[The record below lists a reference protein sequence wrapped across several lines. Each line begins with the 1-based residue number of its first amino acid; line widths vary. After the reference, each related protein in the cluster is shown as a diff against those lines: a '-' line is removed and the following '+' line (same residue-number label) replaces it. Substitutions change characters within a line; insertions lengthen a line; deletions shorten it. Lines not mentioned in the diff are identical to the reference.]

1 MIGSMVVDHTQIGA
15 AFRRLSLPVAV
26 QMLGDQLL
34 GTADTIAIGS
44 LGTVALAGATAANT
58 IAIVVTF
65 AAFGLVSGTGIV
77 AAQRIGAHDIE
88 GFGRTLRAGVAAP
101 FAVGVLCL
109 ILSLF
114 GAAAAMHG
122 LIGDLPSAHASAN
135 YLVLRCAAIMP
146 MAFSATLIV
155 GIGAAGNQRLG
166 VLVLIVVNAIHIP
179 LLLLLGLGWLTHHPF
194 GIVGAGVSSLI
205 SETIG
210 ALFAIAYIARRAE
223 YHVLRERSFSWPLA
237 VRCARL
243 GFPEMVF
250 LMGVTAPDV
259 VIVAMLAPLGAIF
272 VAAFRALNV
281 VSDLTFVVPSPL
293 QSAAQIVI
301 GQRLGAGDP
310 QGARWFLERATRVS
324 LLVTTLTAVVM
335 AALAWPLAFVFTLN
349 AAVATIAALPLAL
362 HMITLP
368 LKGWSMVA
376 LAPIRASGDTRFSMT
391 VGLVCSALVIPLAWI
406 GIERLHL
413 GLYSVPLGWIA
424 AWAIRA
430 LLTQWKL
437 RDGAWMR
444 RAPLAA

>member
-1 MIGSMVVDHTQIGA
+1 MVVDHTQIGA

-58 IAIVVTF
+58 ISLVVTF
-65 AAFGLVSGTGIV
+65 AAFGFVSGTGIV
-77 AAQRIGAHDIE
+77 AAQRIGAHDID

-109 ILSLF
+109 LLSLF
-114 GAAAAMHG
+114 GAAAAMHW
-122 LIGDLPSAHASAN
+122 LIGDLPSAHASAI
-135 YLVLRCAAIMP
+135 YLILRCAAIMP
-146 MAFSATLIV
+146 MALSATLIV

-166 VLVLIVVNAIHIP
+166 VLVLIVVNLIHIP
-179 LLLLLGLGWLTHHPF
+179 LLLVLGLGWFTHHPF
-194 GIVGAGVSSLI
+194 GIAGAGVSSLL
-205 SETIG
+205 SETIA
-210 ALFAIAYIARRAE
+210 ALFAIAYVARQPQ

-243 GFPEMVF
+243 GFPETVF

-324 LLVTTLTAVVM
+324 LLVTSFTAVVM

-368 LKGWSMVA
+368 LKGWAMVS

-413 GLYSVPLGWIA
+413 GLYSVPIGWIA

>member
-1 MIGSMVVDHTQIGA
+1 MVVDHTQIGA

-77 AAQRIGAHDIE
+77 AAQRIGAHDID

-101 FAVGVLCL
+101 FAVGVFCL
-109 ILSLF
+109 FLSIF

-146 MAFSATLIV
+146 MALSATLIV

-194 GIVGAGVSSLI
+194 GIVGAGVSSLL

-210 ALFAIAYIARRAE
+210 ALVAIAYVARRPE

-237 VRCARL
+237 ARCARL

-293 QSAAQIVI
+293 QNAAQIVI

-324 LLVTTLTAVVM
+324 LLVTTVTAVVM

-376 LAPIRASGDTRFSMT
+376 LAPIRASGDTRFSMM

-413 GLYSVPLGWIA
+413 GLYSVPMGWIA

>member
-1 MIGSMVVDHTQIGA
+1 MVVDHTQIGA

-58 IAIVVTF
+58 VAIVVTF
-65 AAFGLVSGTGIV
+65 AAFGLVSGTGIL
-77 AAQRIGAHDIE
+77 AAQRIGAHDID

-101 FAVGVLCL
+101 FAVGLLCL
-109 ILSLF
+109 LLSLL

-122 LIGDLPSAHASAN
+122 LIGDLPSAHASAI
-135 YLVLRCAAIMP
+135 YLILRCAAIMP
-146 MAFSATLIV
+146 IALSATLIV

-166 VLVLIVVNAIHIP
+166 VLVLIVVNLIHIP
-179 LLLLLGLGWLTHHPF
+179 LLLVLGLGWFTHHPF
-194 GIVGAGVSSLI
+194 GIVGAGVSSLL

-210 ALFAIAYIARRAE
+210 ALFAIAYIARRPQ

-237 VRCARL
+237 LRCAQL
-243 GFPEMVF
+243 GFPETVF
-250 LMGVTAPDV
+250 LMGVTTPDV

-281 VSDLTFVVPSPL
+281 VSDLTFIVPSPL

-324 LLVTTLTAVVM
+324 LLVTSLTAVLM

-368 LKGWSMVA
+368 LKGWAMVS
-376 LAPIRASGDTRFSMT
+376 LAPIRASGNTRFSMT

-413 GLYSVPLGWIA
+413 GLYSVPIGWIA